1 LNRLLTIFLKYRYLF
16 YVLKKSWYYNYKESS
31 RQLFKDDRL
40 YKNPDLVE
48 TDDKISWAV
57 SFWFWKQNVRI
68 NKKVRNGQFGAST
81 KQINGGLECN
91 GANTQLAK
99 IRFEKYKL
107 TLKAFNIKE
116 DPIESG
122 CY

>member
-1 LNRLLTIFLKYRYLF
+1 MLF
-16 YVLKKSWYYNYKESS
+16 
-31 RQLFKDDRL
+31 R
-40 YKNPDLVE
+40 
-48 TDDKISWAV
+48 IS
-57 SFWFWKQNVRI
+57 WFWKQNVRI